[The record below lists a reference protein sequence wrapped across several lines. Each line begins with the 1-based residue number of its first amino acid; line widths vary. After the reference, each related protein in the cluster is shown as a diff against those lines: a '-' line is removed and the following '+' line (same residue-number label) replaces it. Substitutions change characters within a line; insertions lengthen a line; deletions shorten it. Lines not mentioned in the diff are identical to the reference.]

1 MGIELE
7 SYSISVPDYRI
18 SRELQF
24 PKRGIAEAGERFT
37 KDDSIGTEY
46 NSKVFY
52 TIREAFFLIKNGL
65 RKYIHFRGSQE
76 REDHT
81 IFPVGGW
88 IDRFAG
94 THIHLA
100 SGKKKFHFHQAK
112 SLARHLHDHIPY
124 LIALSANSPVWR
136 EKINTVDSNRVL
148 RGTKKYCQISKR
160 GPLTRTRYRELTF
173 NAGGKRKPPTL
184 ELRVLDAGIPE
195 YIVAA
200 LCVVNAAALHWFAQ
214 KSAFNQLTHEN
225 YLKSRDQ
232 ACRKGTDAKLF
243 WNNHKVTV
251 SQYTDL
257 FFRKYEEELDQMDI
271 PDDVVNVFKYLKKG
285 WNQADLIRKAAQKCL
300 WLHRPTWQRRFAK
313 KYAHAIQLL
322 LDGNSY
328 ATFAKTLG
336 VRLPNIDR
344 TWLGRK
350 EAKW

>member
-24 PKRGIAEAGERFT
+24 PKRGVAEAGERFT
-37 KDDSIGTEY
+37 KDDSIGSEY

-65 RKYIHFRGSQE
+65 RKYIHFRAPQE

-81 IFPVGGW
+81 VFLVGGW

-94 THIHLA
+94 THIHVA
-100 SGKKKFHFHQAK
+100 VGKERFQFQEAK
-112 SLARHLHDHIPY
+112 RLARHLHDHIPY
-124 LIALSANSPVWR
+124 IVALCANSPVWR
-136 EKINTVDSNRVL
+136 EKINAIDSNRVIK
-148 RGTKKYCQISKR
+148 GTKKYCQITKR
-160 GPLTRTRYRELTF
+160 GFFYRSRYRELTF

-184 ELRVLDAGIPE
+184 ELRVLDSSIPE
-195 YIVAA
+195 YIVAV
-200 LCVVNAAALHWFAQ
+200 LCVVNAIALHWLAG
-214 KSAFNQLTHEN
+214 KAAFNHSTHEN
-225 YLKSRDQ
+225 YLKAREQASRQ
-232 ACRKGTDAKLF
+232 GTEAKLF
-243 WNNHKVTV
+243 WNNHKVSVT
-251 SQYTDL
+251 QYTDL
-257 FFRKYEEELDQMDI
+257 FFRKYEEELDQMDV
-271 PDDVVNVFKYLKKG
+271 PDDVINVFKYLKKG

-328 ATFAKTLG
+328 LMFAKALG
-336 VRLPNIDR
+336 VRLPNIER